1 MEEPV
6 RGYSRSKWLVSEG
19 DVFDERRL
27 EVEIMHGTATPLN
40 LDNSADLSMA
50 SLRCQI
56 ADTQLEANHVID
68 QLLYAVKP
76 PCRYKSKSTQRI

>member
-27 EVEIMHGTATPLN
+27 EVEIMHGTTTPLN
-40 LDNSADLSMA
+40 W
-50 SLRCQI
+50 
-56 ADTQLEANHVID
+56 
-68 QLLYAVKP
+68 
-76 PCRYKSKSTQRI
+76 